1 LAIKKKEKAKPT
13 IPTASMPDIVFML
26 LIFFMVSAVFK
37 EFRGVPVILPQA
49 KKIEKLR
56 GKRDVGYVWI
66 DRADRVVIDDRPVMM
81 NEVEDLMYMKR
92 ADPLSPLRVV
102 SLKIDQEVRMGI
114 VTDVQEELKKADCL
128 NINYA
133 TKTSN

>member
-1 LAIKKKEKAKPT
+1 MRIKKKEKGKPQ

-26 LIFFMVSAVFK
+26 MIFFMVSAVFK

-81 NEVEDLMYMKR
+81 NEVQDLMYMKR

>member
-1 LAIKKKEKAKPT
+1 MAIKKKEKAKPT

-26 LIFFMVSAVFK
+26 MIFFMVSAVFK

-66 DRADRVVIDDRPVMM
+66 DRADRVVIDDRPVTMG
-81 NEVEDLMYMKR
+81 EVQDLMYMKR

>member
-1 LAIKKKEKAKPT
+1 MRIKKKEKAKPS

-49 KKIEKLR
+49 RKIEKLR

-66 DRADRVVIDDRPVMM
+66 DRNDRVVIDDRPVRLA
-81 NEVEDLMYMKR
+81 EVQDLMYMKR
-92 ADPLSPLRVV
+92 ADPLNPLRVV

-133 TKTSN
+133 TKTKN

>member
-1 LAIKKKEKAKPT
+1 MNIKKKERPQPS

-37 EFRGVPVILPQA
+37 EFRGMPVILPAA
-49 KKIEKLR
+49 KKLEKLR

-66 DRADRVVIDDRPVMM
+66 DRTQRIMIDDRIVSLSDITDM
-81 NEVEDLMYMKR
+81 MYMKR

-102 SLKIDQEVRMGI
+102 SLKIDEEVQMGI

-128 NINYA
+128 NISYA
-133 TKTSN
+133 TKSK